1 MIQILFKAV
10 VYWKEKCDVAIGRLA
25 LIRKKDGTTRR
36 VGRVFRG
43 NEITTPPTL
52 EEGEELITEA
62 SSGTILA
69 QMLSGGKEP
78 DDETLLKDMNAA
90 MDCYEKGEFED
101 ITHKLD

>member
-1 MIQILFKAV
+1 M
-10 VYWKEKCDVAIGRLA
+10 AIGRLA

-43 NEITTPPTL
+43 NEIMTPVTL
-52 EEGEELITEA
+52 EDGEELITEP
-62 SSGTILA
+62 SSSTILA
-69 QMLSGGKEP
+69 QMLNGGESV

-101 ITHKLD
+101 ITNKLD